1 MWKGGVA
8 REEAL
13 CSLCGEHQ
21 LCPNQW
27 LFLTAV
33 AVLFLLSSWFQ
44 GPRMGLEIVFCLFQ
58 PHLLSV
64 QCPVQN
70 WHQNSP
76 CFFALSQVIAS
87 GFALLGGEVLS
98 GQSTRGYVC
107 VPWMSRCAAVMGFN
121 LLRSSHFLEM
131 AQAGFQHLIP

>member
-1 MWKGGVA
+1 MV
-8 REEAL
+8 
-13 CSLCGEHQ
+13 LCGEHQ

-33 AVLFLLSSWFQ
+33 ETLLFFTLVIFSWFQ
-44 GPRMGLEIVFCLFQ
+44 SPKMGPGIVFCLFQ

-70 WHQNSP
+70 WHQDNP
-76 CFFALSQVIAS
+76 CFFV
-87 GFALLGGEVLS
+87 LLLLVGKVLT
-98 GQSTRGYVC
+98 GQSTRGCVC
-107 VPWMSRCAAVMGFN
+107 IPQMSRCAAVMGFN

-131 AQAGFQHLIP
+131 AQAGLQLLIP